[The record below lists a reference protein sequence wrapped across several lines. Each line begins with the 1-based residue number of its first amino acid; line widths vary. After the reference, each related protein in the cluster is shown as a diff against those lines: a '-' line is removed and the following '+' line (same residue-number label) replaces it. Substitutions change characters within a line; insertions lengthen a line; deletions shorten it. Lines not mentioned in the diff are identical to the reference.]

1 MRENKKKTKFDKFLD
16 HLLKPETKIVEAI
29 LLSAIS
35 LVASF
40 TVCLVIL
47 YCYM

>member
-1 MRENKKKTKFDKFLD
+1 MRRNKRKNKLEKLIDRILQPEKKL
-16 HLLKPETKIVEAI
+16 IEAI

-47 YCYM
+47 YCYI